1 MAFPKFIKYEKALL
15 EIEGQSILAESA
27 ELGVEASLT
36 PIENITG
43 SVLRYV
49 SSAPLRGSLSFSHY
63 LTGPLH
69 DFLNP
74 LTNVERTGEPLRG
87 NLGGIEFE
95 SGYLKRME
103 FSVDPFRPILV
114 RSSMDIYGELKVV
127 QAEGRSD
134 VALRGTPSS
143 PTKIAHGAQTYMA
156 GSDIGINHKLGFS
169 YSVQCDRN
177 PMVTIGNEL
186 PSRVTKENV
195 RINMDVRGEDLG
207 TVVTTTGYAATA
219 DIYVYN
225 VYNEAGASPLGRFGC
240 TGQVFSQNISASEG
254 TYMAGSISLSQDY
267 LTGKQVI

>member
-1 MAFPKFIKYEKALL
+1 MAKFIKYEKALL

-49 SSAPLRGSLSFSHY
+49 SSAPLRGTLSFSHY
-63 LTGPLH
+63 LNGPLH
-69 DFLNP
+69 GFLNP
-74 LTNVERTGEPLRG
+74 LTNVDRTGEPLRG
-87 NLGGIEFE
+87 NLGGIEFTK
-95 SGYLKRME
+95 GYIKGLE

-114 RSSMDIYGELKVV
+114 RSSMDIYGELSVV
-127 QAEGRSD
+127 ESGKSD
-134 VALRGTPSS
+134 MALRGTASS
-143 PTKIAHGAQTYMA
+143 PTKIGHGAQTYMA
-156 GSDIGINHKLGFS
+156 GSDLGINQKLGFS

-177 PMVTIGNEL
+177 PVVTIGNEL

-195 RINMDVRGEDLG
+195 RINIDVRGEDLG
-207 TVVTTTGYAATA
+207 TVVTTTGYAAIA

-225 VYNEAGASPLGRFGC
+225 VYQEGGASLLGRFGC

-267 LTGKQVI
+267 LTGKKVI